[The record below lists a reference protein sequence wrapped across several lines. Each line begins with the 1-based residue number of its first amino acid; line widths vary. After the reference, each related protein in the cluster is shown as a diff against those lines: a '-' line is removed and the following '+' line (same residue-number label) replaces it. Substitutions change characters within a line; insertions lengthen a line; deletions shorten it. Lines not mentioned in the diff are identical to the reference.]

1 MSKSIQ
7 RRKSVRLSGYDYT
20 QPGAYF
26 VTLCTRNRE
35 HLFGEIID
43 GKMHWNDFGC
53 IAHETWEWLTRQYPY
68 VELDEWIV
76 MPNHIHGMITIH
88 SNCGRGRSRPAS
100 TVGNHLIDPPAPTVG
115 NHLID
120 PPAPTVGNHLIDPP
134 APTFGNHLID
144 PPAVTIDDSKKRKP
158 LGDLIGAFK
167 TVSAK
172 RINLLRKTPG
182 VQIWQCNYYEHIIR
196 SEAAWNRIRVYIV
209 NNPLRWDR
217 DKENILI

>member
-43 GKMHWNDFGC
+43 GKMHWNDYGY
-53 IAHETWEWLTRQYPY
+53 IAHETSEWLPRQYLY

-76 MPNHIHGMITIH
+76 MSNHLHGIITIH
-88 SNCGRGRSRPAS
+88 SNCGKGRSR
-100 TVGNHLIDPPAPTVG
+100 PAPTVG

-120 PPAPTVGNHLIDPP
+120 PPAPT
-134 APTFGNHLID
+134 
-144 PPAVTIDDSKKRKP
+144 IDDSEKRKP

-172 RINLLRKTPG
+172 RINLLRKTSG
-182 VQIWQCNYYEHIIR
+182 VQIWQRNYYEHIIR

-209 NNPLRWDR
+209 NNSLRWDR